1 MRRCA
6 TGVLV
11 VCLLVLSSPLNARER
26 DAGEPRERDRTF
38 IRRIVRQIV
47 KVFVP
52 TTNSDMLSPPKP

>member
-6 TGVLV
+6 IGVLV
-11 VCLLVLSSPLNARER
+11 VCVVVLASPLNARER
-26 DAGEPRERDRTF
+26 DAREPRERDQSF

>member
-6 TGVLV
+6 SGVLV
-11 VCLLVLSSPLNARER
+11 VCLLVLSTPINARER
-26 DAGEPRERDRTF
+26 DARETPERDSPLV
-38 IRRIVRQIV
+38 RRIVRQIV